1 MKFALV
7 HTIALSLSL
16 VSATEPDD
24 TYSFALLE
32 EDFSMPMSLSLSLMS
47 NNQLVAAELQ
57 GESSGKK
64 KKKGKS
70 TKIPTARPTAS
81 PTNIPTASPT
91 TPPPSP
97 TPDYASPITRPPIP
111 PSRSPLTLPPIP
123 ISPKPTF

>member
-32 EDFSMPMSLSLSLMS
+32 EDFSMPMSLSLSMMS

-64 KKKGKS
+64 NKKGKS
-70 TKIPTARPTAS
+70 TKSPTSKPTTSPTNLPTAS
-81 PTNIPTASPT
+81 PVG
-91 TPPPSP
+91 PSP
-97 TPDYASPITRPPIP
+97 RPSPSPSPSPSQRP
-111 PSRSPLTLPPIP
+111 
-123 ISPKPTF
+123 